1 MTIDINYGQKLLSLL
16 GLGDIAK
23 EEQVAVIARINL
35 LSRDIFLKIAV
46 ENLKDNKDL
55 QTWLVLSDSPD
66 LNNLAPYNFLK
77 EKIPDFEMSFLKE
90 LQKNFKEIKST

>member
-1 MTIDINYGQKLLSLL
+1 MTIDINYGQELLSLL
-16 GLGDIAK
+16 GLGDVAK

-55 QTWLVLSDSPD
+55 QTWLVLSDSSDP
-66 LNNLAPYNFLK
+66 NNLVPYNFLK
-77 EKIPDFEMSFLKE
+77 EKIPNFEMSFLKE